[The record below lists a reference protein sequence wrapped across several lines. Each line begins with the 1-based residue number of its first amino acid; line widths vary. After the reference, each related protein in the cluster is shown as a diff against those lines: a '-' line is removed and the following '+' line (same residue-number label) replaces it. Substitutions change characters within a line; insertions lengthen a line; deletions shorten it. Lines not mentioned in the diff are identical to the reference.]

1 MWVTDEICYPTF
13 LLLPK
18 NLRLL
23 NLETA
28 WWNLTKF
35 WQSVILIDHGS
46 AISSLG
52 SAVVKRKMKFADER
66 ALQI

>member
-1 MWVTDEICYPTF
+1 MRVADEVCYPMF
-13 LLLPK
+13 LLLPW

-28 WWNLTKF
+28 WWNFTKF
-35 WQSVILIDHGS
+35 WQSAILIDQRS

-52 SAVVKRKMKFADER
+52 STVVKRKMKCADER

>member
-1 MWVTDEICYPTF
+1 MRVADEVCYPMF
-13 LLLPK
+13 LLLPW

-23 NLETA
+23 YLETA
-28 WWNLTKF
+28 WWNFTKF
-35 WQSVILIDHGS
+35 WQSAILIDQRS

-52 SAVVKRKMKFADER
+52 STVVKRKMKCADER

>member
-1 MWVTDEICYPTF
+1 MRVTDEIYYPMF

-35 WQSVILIDHGS
+35 WQSVILIDYGS

-52 SAVVKRKMKFADER
+52 SAVVKRKMKFADDR
-66 ALQI
+66 AMQI